1 MKTGAFLRRVPLKS
15 ILARPGRSAFL
26 LFLALLQAACALVA
40 LLLVQGVG
48 HELLRAEQRLGAD
61 VLVYP
66 SAGFLQLD
74 GACVNMLASPV
85 QYYRDR
91 SGLALLTENDE
102 IDAISHQIHV
112 SVPNRG
118 DEGPKWII
126 GYEPETD
133 FVITPWLEEGA
144 DAAGGVI
151 LGSAVGAS
159 ASNGLELFGER
170 LPIAARLART
180 GGEYD
185 DSVFVPLRM
194 LDRLLA
200 QAPQYG
206 VEGVEG
212 LDPLEDYSVATIR
225 VGDKSKVESVAN
237 WINLYIRK
245 VTAVH
250 SETLLVDTAGA
261 LGAHSAGI
269 AVLGGAAWLVLL
281 AALGVAQ
288 SVMMNERRGELH
300 IWRVVGAPKATVRRI
315 VLAELLI
322 LQAAGSGAGI
332 LLSWLLLA
340 RISGPVRA
348 EVLSPSAMPLPLLAA
363 FAASLLVGWA
373 SARFALRRAMSAADA
388 QMLLTI

>member
-1 MKTGAFLRRVPLKS
+1 MRSAAFLRRVPLKS

-91 SGLALLTENDE
+91 SGLALLAQNDE
-102 IDAISHQIHV
+102 IDAISHQIHI
-112 SVPNRG
+112 SVPNPG
-118 DEGPKWII
+118 EEGPKWII

-151 LGSAVGAS
+151 LGSSVGAP
-159 ASNGLELFGER
+159 ASSGLELFGEE

-185 DSVFVPLRM
+185 DSVFVPLSM
-194 LDRLLA
+194 LDGLLA
-200 QAPQYG
+200 RAPQYG
-206 VEGVEG
+206 AEGIEG
-212 LDPLEDYSVATIR
+212 LDPLKDYSVATIR

-269 AVLGGAAWLVLL
+269 AVLGVAAWLILL
-281 AALGVAQ
+281 AALGAAQ
-288 SVMMNERRGELH
+288 SVMLNERRGEVH
-300 IWRVVGAPKATVRRI
+300 IWRVVGAPEATVRRI
-315 VLAELLI
+315 MLAELLV
-322 LQAAGSGAGI
+322 LQTIGSGAGI
-332 LLSWLLLA
+332 LISWLLLT
-340 RISGPVRA
+340 RINGPVRA
-348 EVLSPSAMPLPLLAA
+348 EALSPSAMPLPLLGA

-373 SARFALRRAMSAADA
+373 SARFALRRAMRAADA